1 MIQVS
6 LYSVLR
12 KPEMNDDIIGTIRN
26 MTLPEY
32 SVLAIKLPDQI
43 YNAWDNMYLSKMTP
57 GEKRDKSLLK
67 TLLISLRA
75 RFYQELLTQ
84 SIGGQN
90 SPLHQLMRTV
100 TERLDHVILMP
111 LATSFQG

>member
-1 MIQVS
+1 
-6 LYSVLR
+6 
-12 KPEMNDDIIGTIRN
+12 

-32 SVLAIKLPDQI
+32 SVLSVKIPDQI
-43 YNAWDNMYLSKMTP
+43 YNAWDNIYLSKMTP

-111 LATSFQG
+111 LATSFQR